1 MTKVGFIVIVGAIV
15 LVAFL
20 VLAIINARKQWSYF
34 NTPSEVF
41 KQKLSKPR
49 NWYKDRKKSYN
60 QRKTDILY
68 FVNHYGG
75 SGLCGIILMKE

>member
-20 VLAIINARKQWSYF
+20 VLAIINARKQWSYL

-60 QRKTDILY
+60 QRLRSFYDGKIKIY
-68 FVNHYGG
+68 RRGNRHH
-75 SGLCGIILMKE
+75 